1 MKTNIR
7 LEKVNWDNYYK
18 VIKLKVSK
26 EQKKFV
32 ADNKSSLAHAFL
44 VSSNNNVPVYAFA
57 IYNNDKVIGFIQI
70 CYDDDWTGYERENW
84 LNSEEYKK
92 IKGTKYYCI
101 WRFMIDK
108 KYQNCGYGKEA
119 FRQALEFIKTY
130 PAGPSKY
137 VTLCYEREN
146 EVGKKLYYSFGF
158 KDAYLDYLE
167 KDDEVTAI
175 LKL

>member
-32 ADNKSSLAHAFL
+32 AENKSSLAHAFL
-44 VSSNNNVPVYAFA
+44 VSSNNVPVYAFA

-84 LNSEEYKK
+84 LNSEEYNK

-108 KYQNCGYGKEA
+108 KYQNRGYGRKA
-119 FRQALEFIKTY
+119 FELALDFIK
-130 PAGPSKY
+130 SKPCGKAEY
-137 VTLCYEREN
+137 AIICYEHTN
-146 EVGKKLYYSFGF
+146 EVGKRLYASYGF
-158 KDAYLDYLE
+158 KETFTEYLE